1 MPKLDDETLRQRFE
15 KAKPAWSERQKANR
29 SRQRREKALADARR
43 ETLIGKMILNHVQ
56 DNPPEH
62 DRLMKRLDAFLDDPK
77 DRSLFDLPPK
87 SSTPDSTASED
98 LPTLVYTPRK

>member
-1 MPKLDDETLRQRFE
+1 MPKLDDETLRRRFE
-15 KAKPAWSERQKANR
+15 KAKSAWSERQKANR
-29 SRQRREKALADARR
+29 AQKRRKKAQADARR

-62 DRLMKRLDAFLDDPK
+62 ERLMKRLDAYLKDSK
-77 DRSLFDLPPK
+77 DRALFDLSPK